1 MIGVLG
7 GMGPLA
13 TADFFA
19 KVIAATDAQ
28 DDAGH
33 VPLLIHSDPRIPGRP
48 AALLH
53 GGASPLPALL
63 AARDRLIA
71 AGAQGLVMACNTAHY
86 WHAQLCEGCSLPFP
100 SIVNVACAQAAQRFG
115 KGARIGLVATRA
127 TLATRLFEPALQAH
141 GLNLLAPTDAALDD
155 WVLPAIAMVKAGN
168 TQEAGPLLERAIQAM
183 LDEGADGIILAC
195 TEAPMAL
202 QGAPAALRA
211 RCIDSSTALAQAT
224 VALWQQ
230 IQCSTSNP
238 RARPEPPTSP
248 LP

>member
-1 MIGVLG
+1 VIGVLG

-63 AARDRLIA
+63 AARDRLVT

-86 WHAQLCEGCSLPFP
+86 WHAQLREDCALPFP
-100 SIVNVACAQAAQRFG
+100 SIVDVACAQAAQRLG
-115 KGARIGLVATRA
+115 NGARISLVATRA
-127 TLATRLFEPALQAH
+127 TLATRLFEPALHAYS
-141 GLNLLAPTDAALDD
+141 LSLLAPTDAALDD
-155 WVLPAIAMVKAGN
+155 WILPAIALVKAGH
-168 TQEAGPLLERAIQAM
+168 TAQAGPLLERAIQTM
-183 LDEGADGIILAC
+183 LDAGAEGVILAC

-202 QGAPAALRA
+202 VDAPLALQA
-211 RCIDSSTALAQAT
+211 RCLDSSTALAQAT
-224 VALWQQ
+224 VALWRQLQ
-230 IQCSTSNP
+230 SATL
-238 RARPEPPTSP
+238 A
-248 LP
+248 

>member
-1 MIGVLG
+1 MRAAAAGLHMIGVLG

-33 VPLLIHSDPRIPGRP
+33 VPLLIYSDPRIPGRP

-53 GGASPLPALL
+53 GGPSPLPALL

-86 WHAQLCEGCSLPFP
+86 WHAQLREGCVLPFP
-100 SIVNVACAQAAQRFG
+100 SIVDAACAQAFQRFG
-115 KGARIGLVATRA
+115 AGARIGLVATRA
-127 TLATRLFEPALQAH
+127 TLATHLFEPALRTQ
-141 GLNLLAPTDAALDD
+141 GLALVVPSEAALDD
-155 WVLPAIAMVKAGN
+155 WILPAIALVKAGR
-168 TQEAGPLLERAIQAM
+168 TRQAGPLLLQAIQAM
-183 LDEGADGIILAC
+183 VDDGADAVILAC

-202 QGAPAALRA
+202 HDAPAALQD
-211 RCIDSSTALAQAT
+211 RCVDSTTALAQAT

-230 IQCSTSNP
+230 L
-238 RARPEPPTSP
+238 RPPPQA
-248 LP
+248 

>member
-48 AALLH
+48 AALLY
-53 GGASPLPALL
+53 GGPSPLPALL

-86 WHAQLCEGCSLPFP
+86 WHAQLRQGCTLPFP
-100 SIVNVACAQAAQRFG
+100 SIVDVACAQAAQRFG
-115 KGARIGLVATRA
+115 SGARIGLVATRA
-127 TLATRLFEPALQAH
+127 TLATRLFEPALDAH
-141 GLNLLAPTDAALDD
+141 GLTLLAPTDAALDH
-155 WVLPAIAMVKAGN
+155 WILPAIALVKAAK
-168 TQEAGPLLERAIQAM
+168 TPEAGPLLEQAIQAM
-183 LDEGADGIILAC
+183 LDAGADGVILAC

-202 QGAPAALRA
+202 RGAADALQA
-211 RCIDSSTALAQAT
+211 RCIDSSAALAHAT

-230 IQCSTSNP
+230 LQST
-238 RARPEPPTSP
+238 PPA
-248 LP
+248 

>member
-13 TADFFA
+13 TADFFS
-19 KVIAATDAQ
+19 KVIAATDAR

-53 GGASPLPALL
+53 GGPSPLPDLL

-86 WHAQLCEGCSLPFP
+86 WHAQLCEGCALPFP
-100 SIVNVACAQAAQRFG
+100 SIVDVACAQARQRFG
-115 KGARIGLVATRA
+115 AGARLGLVATRA
-127 TLATRLFEPALQAH
+127 TLATHLFEPALRSQ
-141 GLNLLAPTDAALDD
+141 GLSLVAPSEAALDN
-155 WVLPAIAMVKAGN
+155 WILPAIALVKAGHPR
-168 TQEAGPLLERAIQAM
+168 QAGPLLVQAIQAM
-183 LDEGADGIILAC
+183 QADGADAIILAC

-202 QGAPAALRA
+202 HDAPSGLLDI
-211 RCIDSSTALAQAT
+211 CVDSSTALAQAT

-230 IQCSTSNP
+230 LQTP
-238 RARPEPPTSP
+238 QPTRSHR
-248 LP
+248 

>member
-86 WHAQLCEGCSLPFP
+86 WHAQLCEGCALPFP
-100 SIVNVACAQAAQRFG
+100 SIVDVACAQAAQRFG
-115 KGARIGLVATRA
+115 GGARIGLVATRA

-141 GLNLLAPTDAALDD
+141 GLSLLAPTDAALDD

-183 LDEGADGIILAC
+183 LDAGADGIILAC

-202 QGAPAALRA
+202 QHAPAALHA

-230 IQCSTSNP
+230 IQCRKSNP
-238 RARPEPPTSP
+238 HTRPEPPTSP

>member
-63 AARDRLIA
+63 AARDRLIT

-86 WHAQLCEGCSLPFP
+86 WHAQLREGCALPFP
-100 SIVNVACAQAAQRFG
+100 SIVDVACAQAALRFG
-115 KGARIGLVATRA
+115 TGARIGLVATRA
-127 TLATRLFEPALQAH
+127 TLATRLFEPALQAQ
-141 GLNLLAPTDAALDD
+141 GLHLHAPTDAALDD
-155 WVLPAIAMVKAGN
+155 WILPAIALVKAGN
-168 TQEAGPLLERAIQAM
+168 THDAQPLLERAIQAM
-183 LDEGADGIILAC
+183 LNAGADGVILAC

-202 QGAPAALRA
+202 DGAPATLHA
-211 RCIDSSTALAQAT
+211 RCVDSSTALAQAT

-230 IQCSTSNP
+230 LQS
-238 RARPEPPTSP
+238 APPA
-248 LP
+248 

>member
-13 TADFFA
+13 TVDFFA
-19 KVIAATDAQ
+19 KVVAATPAQ

-53 GGASPLPALL
+53 GGPSPLPALM

-86 WHAQLCEGCSLPFP
+86 WHATLREGCALPFP
-100 SIVNVACAQAAQRFG
+100 SIVDVACDAALLRFG
-115 KGARIGLVATRA
+115 AGARIGLVATRA
-127 TLATRLFEPALQAH
+127 TLATGLFNSALQSR
-141 GLNLLAPTDAALDD
+141 GLSWVATRQSALDD
-155 WVLPAIAMVKAGN
+155 WVLPAIALVKAGK
-168 TQEAGPLLERAIQAM
+168 TAQAGPMLAQAIAQRQT
-183 LDEGADGIILAC
+183 EGASGIILAC

-202 QGAPAALRA
+202 GHASPAVQAL
-211 RCIDSSTALAQAT
+211 CLDSTQALAQAT
-224 VALWQQ
+224 VAMWQQ
-230 IQCSTSNP
+230 LQNQTQKDV
-238 RARPEPPTSP
+238 RHV
-248 LP
+248 